1 MNCKKVR
8 QLVESYLLGD
18 LGTLTREKVE
28 DHLKNCPECRKVY
41 SQEETFLSLL
51 KKSLNAN
58 QQANWPLPINWGL
71 VFSSKESKR
80 YMRLVPSF
88 ALILILL
95 VGIFLLLSPISAG
108 LINKINSPTEEG
120 SAVTIVSRD
129 AGYPHNPPS
138 EEGLNYR
145 IGFY

>member
-8 QLVESYLLGD
+8 QLAESYLLGD
-18 LGTLTREKVE
+18 LGFLAKEKVE
-28 DHLKNCPECRKVY
+28 DHLRNCLDCRKIY
-41 SQEETFLSLL
+41 SQERVFLSLL

-58 QQANWPLPINWGL
+58 HQADRSLPINWGL
-71 VFSSKESKR
+71 VFSRKKSRR
-80 YMRLVPSF
+80 YLRLVPSL
-88 ALILILL
+88 ALIFVLL
-95 VGIFLLLSPISAG
+95 VGIFLLLSPVSTG
-108 LINKINSPTEEG
+108 LINKIYTSPEEG